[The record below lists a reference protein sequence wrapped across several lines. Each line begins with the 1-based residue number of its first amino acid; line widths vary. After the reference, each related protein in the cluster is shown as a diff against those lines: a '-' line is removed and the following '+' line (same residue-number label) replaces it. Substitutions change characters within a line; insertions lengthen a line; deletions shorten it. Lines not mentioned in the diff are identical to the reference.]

1 MRIPKRYIYEVE
13 VLETYIPEN
22 PFKRWIEKGEKLYF
36 HARNKKE
43 LLKYF
48 EDKAKRWV
56 REGKIVIR
64 RIGEVPP

>member
-1 MRIPKRYIYEVE
+1 MRRPKLYLYEVE
-13 VLETYIPEN
+13 VLDTYIPEN
-22 PFKRWIEKGEKLYF
+22 PWRPWIEKGEKFYYR
-36 HARNKKE
+36 ARNKKE

-64 RIGEVPP
+64 RIGEVRP